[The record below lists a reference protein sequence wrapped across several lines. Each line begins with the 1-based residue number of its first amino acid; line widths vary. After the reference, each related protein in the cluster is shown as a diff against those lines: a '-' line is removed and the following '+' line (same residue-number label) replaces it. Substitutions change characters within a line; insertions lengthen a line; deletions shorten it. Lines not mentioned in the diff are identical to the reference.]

1 MSLMLNILK
10 KILNNMKYL
19 VILLLLLSSCS
30 LEKRLAK
37 YCPLCVQ
44 KDSTVTVIQLKD
56 TTIVIPGETV
66 TLIDTLYCDSLGN
79 VVSKLKEEL
88 RDRDGTLVNIQTK
101 IKDNVYYT
109 KAKVHTIYKTIKGND
124 VYHTR
129 VVTKTLKPEKIKY
142 IPWWVNFFAVLGVIL
157 FLILLVYFGYKL
169 IKLYLL

>member
-1 MSLMLNILK
+1 MTKNIATIIITIISF
-10 KILNNMKYL
+10 IL
-19 VILLLLLSSCS
+19 IIIAASSCS

-44 KDSTVTVIQLKD
+44 KDSTITIIQVRD
-56 TTIVIPGETV
+56 TTITIPGETI
-66 TLIDTLYCDSLGN
+66 TLLDTLYCDSLGN

-88 RDRDGTLVNIQTK
+88 RDKDGTLVSVQTK

-109 KAKVHTIYKTIKGND
+109 KVKVDTIYKTIKGND
-124 VYHTR
+124 IYHTR

-157 FLILLVYFGYKL
+157 FIILLVYFGYKL